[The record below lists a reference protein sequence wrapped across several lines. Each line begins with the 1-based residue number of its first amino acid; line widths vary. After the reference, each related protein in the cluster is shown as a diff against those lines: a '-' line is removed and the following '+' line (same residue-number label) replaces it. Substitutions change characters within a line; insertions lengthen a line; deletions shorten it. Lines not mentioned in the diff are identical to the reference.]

1 MATKIT
7 IVNEARYI
15 DIVERAL
22 KDKNMEFGKSVKDN
36 GLHVVFDVDGD
47 FSFEGNFNPSWM
59 LGFSKEVMPR
69 PHVDS
74 AKLKGKRAKVP
85 VIDEAREDKTDDVGD
100 DARKSGIAEAEM
112 IADIGGHTVSG
123 LIDE

>member
-22 KDKNMEFGKSVKDN
+22 KDQNMDFTKAVKDN
-36 GLHVVFDVDGD
+36 GLHVVFDVAGD
-47 FSFEGNFNPSWM
+47 FSFEGNFSPSWL
-59 LGFSKEVMPR
+59 LGFSKEVAPR
-69 PHVDS
+69 PSVDS
-74 AKLKGKRAKVP
+74 AKLKGKTVRVPLGKAKGN
-85 VIDEAREDKTDDVGD
+85 KTDDVGD
-100 DARKSGIAEAEM
+100 DVRRASVSEAEM

>member
-22 KDKNMEFGKSVKDN
+22 KDKNMDFEKTVKDN
-36 GLHVVFDVDGD
+36 GLHVVFDIDGD
-47 FSFEGNFNPSWM
+47 FNFEGNFNPSWM
-59 LGFSKEVMPR
+59 LGFSKEIGVSKVMKENGDENKR
-69 PHVDS
+69 YS
-74 AKLKGKRAKVP
+74 SKAKGKRAKT
-85 VIDEAREDKTDDVGD
+85 EDIK
-100 DARKSGIAEAEM
+100 RSGIVEAEM

>member
-22 KDKNMEFGKSVKDN
+22 KDQNIEFEKSVKDN

-69 PHVDS
+69 PSVDS
-74 AKLKGKRAKVP
+74 SKLKDKRAKTP
-85 VIDEAREDKTDDVGD
+85 AIYDPKED
-100 DARKSGIAEAEM
+100 AEM
-112 IADIGGHTVSG
+112 IADTNDHTVSG

>member
-22 KDKNMEFGKSVKDN
+22 KDQNMDFEKSVKDN
-36 GLHVVFDVDGD
+36 GLHVVFDVAGD

-59 LGFSKEVMPR
+59 LGFSKEVVPS

-74 AKLKGKRAKVP
+74 AKLKGKRAKP
-85 VIDEAREDKTDDVGD
+85 KED
-100 DARKSGIAEAEM
+100 AEM
-112 IADIGGHTVSG
+112 IADTNDHTVSG

>member
-7 IVNEARYI
+7 IVNEARYV

-22 KDKNMEFGKSVKDN
+22 KDKNMDFTKSVKDN
-36 GLHVVFDVDGD
+36 GLHVVFDIDGD

-69 PHVDS
+69 ASVDS
-74 AKLKGKRAKVP
+74 SKLKGKRAKVP
-85 VIDEAREDKTDDVGD
+85 VIDEAKEDIKENAD
-100 DARKSGIAEAEM
+100 M
-112 IADIGGHTVSG
+112 IADTSDHTVSG
-123 LIDE
+123 LIDD

>member
-7 IVNEARYI
+7 IVNEDKYI

-22 KDKNMEFGKSVKDN
+22 KDKNMDFTKSVKDN
-36 GLHVVFDVDGD
+36 SFHVVFDVDGD

-59 LGFSKEVMPR
+59 LGFSKEVAPR
-69 PHVDS
+69 PSADS
-74 AKLKGKRAKVP
+74 SKTRGKRAKTP
-85 VIDEAREDKTDDVGD
+85 AIYEPKEDKTGD
-100 DARKSGIAEAEM
+100 DARKAGIAEAEM

>member
-22 KDKNMEFGKSVKDN
+22 KDKNMDFMKSVKDN

-59 LGFSKEVMPR
+59 LGFSKEVVPR
-69 PHVDS
+69 PSVDS
-74 AKLKGKRAKVP
+74 ARFKGKRAKTP
-85 VIDEAREDKTDDVGD
+85 VVDKVKED
-100 DARKSGIAEAEM
+100 AEM
-112 IADIGGHTVSG
+112 IADTNDHTVSG

>member
-7 IVNEARYI
+7 IVNKDSYI

-22 KDKNMEFGKSVKDN
+22 KDKNMDFTKSVKDD
-36 GLHVVFDVDGD
+36 GLHVVFDVAGD

-59 LGFSKEVMPR
+59 LGFSKEVTPK
-69 PHVDS
+69 PQVDS
-74 AKLKGKRAKVP
+74 TRTRGKRAKAP

-100 DARKSGIAEAEM
+100 VKRSGIAEAEM

>member
-7 IVNEARYI
+7 IVNEARHI

-22 KDKNMEFGKSVKDN
+22 KDQNMDFTKAVKDN
-36 GLHVVFDVDGD
+36 GLHVVFDVAGD
-47 FSFEGNFNPSWM
+47 FSFEGNFSPSWL
-59 LGFSKEVMPR
+59 LGFSKEIGVSKVMNENGDENKR
-69 PHVDS
+69 YSSKV
-74 AKLKGKRAKVP
+74 KGKRAKTGT
-85 VIDEAREDKTDDVGD
+85 IDEA
-100 DARKSGIAEAEM
+100 GIAEAEM

>member
-22 KDKNMEFGKSVKDN
+22 KDQNMDFTKAVKDN
-36 GLHVVFDVDGD
+36 GLHVVFDVAGD

-69 PHVDS
+69 PSVDS
-74 AKLKGKRAKVP
+74 SKLKGKRAKTP
-85 VIDEAREDKTDDVGD
+85 AIYDPKED
-100 DARKSGIAEAEM
+100 AEM
-112 IADIGGHTVSG
+112 IADTNDHTVSG

>member
-22 KDKNMEFGKSVKDN
+22 KDQSMDFTKSVKDN
-36 GLHVVFDVDGD
+36 GLHVVFDVAGD

-59 LGFSKEVMPR
+59 LGFSKEVVPR
-69 PHVDS
+69 PSVDS
-74 AKLKGKRAKVP
+74 AKLKGKRAKVK
-85 VIDEAREDKTDDVGD
+85 ED
-100 DARKSGIAEAEM
+100 AEM
-112 IADIGGHTVSG
+112 IADTNDHIVSG